1 MTHWLIISIISAGT
15 WGIVSVLD
23 KRILNSYIVSPIIY
37 FSWIGLISILY
48 SIILFIFIPFTSSY
62 TIEFLWP
69 LFAGMIWGIG
79 IIILFQALK
88 KEDSSNIIPLYYT
101 HPIISVLIAL
111 LFLNETI
118 NNYQIIGISLT
129 MIGTIIIASQKF
141 KKNNKLKNFT
151 PIILAIAAGIFIGI
165 AMVLNKIGLEK
176 FEISETFILRNI
188 GFGIIGLLVMK
199 QANITFFKKVF
210 KQPKLFKLLLFTNL
224 IWGPLAVIIHQ
235 FALNSAPIT
244 LVTPIL
250 ATTPLF
256 TFLLSSILSMKRL
269 NILQESIT
277 TDTLIR
283 KGLGAL
289 IIVTGIIFIQL

>member
-1 MTHWLIISIISAGT
+1 
-15 WGIVSVLD
+15 
-23 KRILNSYIVSPIIY
+23 
-37 FSWIGLISILY
+37 
-48 SIILFIFIPFTSSY
+48 
-62 TIEFLWP
+62 
-69 LFAGMIWGIG
+69 MIWGIG

-88 KEDSSNIIPLYYT
+88 KEDSSNIIQLYYT

-111 LFLNETI
+111 FFLNETI

-210 KQPKLFKLLLFTNL
+210 KQTKLFIKKLFY
-224 IWGPLAVIIHQ
+224 
-235 FALNSAPIT
+235 
-244 LVTPIL
+244 
-250 ATTPLF
+250 
-256 TFLLSSILSMKRL
+256 
-269 NILQESIT
+269 
-277 TDTLIR
+277 
-283 KGLGAL
+283 
-289 IIVTGIIFIQL
+289 